1 MLLSE
6 LISTNVPL
14 IYGATYL
21 SAYSLQVEADP
32 SAYSTKFVYANQ
44 VAIAVSLWCRA
55 IEAARRLQKDF
66 GYVSWGH
73 MVFEGNGG
81 SDQGRTQCTSKPL
94 VQASSDSRKRT
105 IQAAEDEIR
114 LRNLGENMRYV
125 ASVRAETESDRLS
138 HDGIE
143 ITRQV
148 CVE

>member
-55 IEAARRLQKDF
+55 IEAFLAKFDPLPLRDAP
-66 GYVSWGH
+66 
-73 MVFEGNGG
+73 
-81 SDQGRTQCTSKPL
+81 DTS
-94 VQASSDSRKRT
+94 
-105 IQAAEDEIR
+105 
-114 LRNLGENMRYV
+114 
-125 ASVRAETESDRLS
+125 
-138 HDGIE
+138 
-143 ITRQV
+143 
-148 CVE
+148 